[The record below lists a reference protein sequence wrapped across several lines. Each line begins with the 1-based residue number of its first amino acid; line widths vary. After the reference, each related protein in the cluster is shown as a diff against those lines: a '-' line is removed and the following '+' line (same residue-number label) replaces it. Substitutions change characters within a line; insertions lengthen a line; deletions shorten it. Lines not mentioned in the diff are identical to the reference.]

1 MKKHSRLPTNTRSI
15 SKVLNRIPAESINP
29 ACTGPPAAQPVT
41 QHTSAV
47 WSTRLVVLCY
57 DKPRKP
63 KKLKD
68 SEDGALTAY
77 GKGTWEM
84 SDDWLRP
91 IKPSSAVGLPNSSQV
106 KPEATLTK
114 SVVPGL
120 VAPTHLPAPP
130 PCRTTKM
137 GDLRV
142 LGPDIK
148 RHFRRLRKFG
158 KDEKQRRGGRACWSN
173 HTETTSEGEKLT
185 VDCLRGIIAS
195 KQTNQST
202 SQTPCTY

>member
-120 VAPTHLPAPP
+120 VAPTHLPAAPP
-130 PCRTTKM
+130 LQNHKDGRSESP
-137 GDLRV
+137 
-142 LGPDIK
+142 GPRYKETLQKIK
-148 RHFRRLRKFG
+148 EVWER
-158 KDEKQRRGGRACWSN
+158 
-173 HTETTSEGEKLT
+173 
-185 VDCLRGIIAS
+185 
-195 KQTNQST
+195 
-202 SQTPCTY
+202 